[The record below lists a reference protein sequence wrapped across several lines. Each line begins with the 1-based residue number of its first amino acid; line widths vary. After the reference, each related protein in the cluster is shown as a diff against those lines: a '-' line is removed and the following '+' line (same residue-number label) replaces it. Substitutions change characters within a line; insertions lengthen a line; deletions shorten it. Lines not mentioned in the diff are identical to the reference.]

1 MKFNKDEVCILI
13 PILNEGPTIGNVVKE
28 FKALGYNHILVVDG
42 KSTDNSVK
50 IAREAGANVR
60 TQSGK
65 GKGNAIIEAFEV
77 IEQPYILMLD
87 GDGTYSAKDAEKML
101 TPLFLGFDQVI
112 GDRLIN
118 AEEGSFSSLNL
129 FGNHMLNL
137 LFKIAHSRDLHDIL
151 SGYRAFTRLAIQQ
164 MHLRETGFEIE
175 TEISVEAVRNG
186 QRVMVVPIR
195 YLRRPGTATK
205 LSPFHDG
212 IKIVS
217 TIYRLA
223 RINNPMFYFGMM
235 GIFTTLL
242 GFLVGIYVLLEWLS
256 PLGHIEHI
264 PLTILTVLL
273 IVVGIEIF
281 MFGMISDMLLVF
293 HREIIREIQLQ
304 QPEKPPK

>member
-13 PILNEGPTIGNVVKE
+13 PTLNESPTIGTVVRE
-28 FKALGYNHILVVDG
+28 FVELGYNHILVIDG
-42 KSTDNSVK
+42 KSTDNTVK
-50 IAREAGANVR
+50 IARDAGATVR

-87 GDGTYSAKDAEKML
+87 GDGTYSSKDAEKML

-118 AEEGSFSSLNL
+118 AEEGSFSRLNL
-129 FGNHMLNL
+129 LGNHLLNL
-137 LFKIAHSRDLHDIL
+137 LFKVAHSRDLHDIL
-151 SGYRAFTRLAIQQ
+151 SGYRAFTRLALQQ
-164 MHLRETGFEIE
+164 MHLKETGFEIE

-212 IKIVS
+212 LKIVS

-223 RINNPMFYFGMM
+223 RVNNPMFYFGMM
-235 GIFTTLL
+235 GLFTSLL
-242 GFLVGIYVLLEWLS
+242 GVLTGIYVLLEWMRN
-256 PLGHIEHI
+256 IEHI

-293 HREIIREIQLQ
+293 HREIIREIQLL
-304 QPEKPPK
+304 QPKNPK

>member
-13 PILNEGPTIGNVVKE
+13 PTLNEGPTIGNVVRE
-28 FKALGYNHILVVDG
+28 FKAQGYNNILVIDG
-42 KSTDNSVK
+42 KSTDNTVK
-50 IAREAGANVR
+50 IAREAAATVR
-60 TQSGK
+60 TQSGT

-77 IEQPYILMLD
+77 IDQSYILMLD

-101 TPLFLGFDQVI
+101 SPLFIGFDQVI

-118 AEEGSFSSLNL
+118 AEEGSFSRLNL

-137 LFKIAHSRDLHDIL
+137 LFKVAHSRDLHDIL
-151 SGYRAFTRLAIQQ
+151 SGYRAFTKLAVHQ
-164 MHLRETGFEIE
+164 MHLKERGFEIE

-186 QRVMVVPIR
+186 QRIMVVPIK
-195 YLRRPGTATK
+195 YLRRPGGTGTK

-223 RINNPMFYFGMM
+223 RMNNPMFYFGMM
-235 GIFTTLL
+235 GLFTTLL
-242 GFLVGIYVLLEWLS
+242 GILTGIYVVLEWFRN
-256 PLGHIEHI
+256 IDHI

-293 HREIIREIQLQ
+293 HREIIREIQLLQPPRQ
-304 QPEKPPK
+304 QK

>member
-1 MKFNKDEVCILI
+1 MKFSKDEVCILI
-13 PILNEGPTIGNVVKE
+13 PTLNEGPTIGNIVRE
-28 FKALGYNHILVVDG
+28 FKAQGYNNILVMDG
-42 KSTDNSVK
+42 KSTDTTVK
-50 IAREAGANVR
+50 SAREAGANVR

-77 IEQPYILMLD
+77 IDQQYILMLD

-101 TPLFLGFDQVI
+101 APLFLGFDQVI

-118 AEEGSFSSLNL
+118 AEEGSFSRLNL

-137 LFKIAHSRDLHDIL
+137 LFKVAHSRDLHDIL
-151 SGYRAFTRLAIQQ
+151 SGYRAFTKLAVQQ
-164 MHLRETGFEIE
+164 MHLRESGFEIE

-186 QRVMVVPIR
+186 QRIMVVPIK
-195 YLRRPGTATK
+195 YLRRPGETGTK

-212 IKIVS
+212 VKIVS

-223 RINNPMFYFGMM
+223 RVNNPMFYFGMM
-235 GIFTTLL
+235 GLFTSLL
-242 GFLVGIYVLLEWLS
+242 GILTGIYVVLEWFRN
-256 PLGHIEHI
+256 IDHI

-281 MFGMISDMLLVF
+281 MFGMISDMVLVF
-293 HREIIREIQLQ
+293 HREIVREIQLLQ
-304 QPEKPPK
+304 PPKQQK

>member
-1 MKFNKDEVCILI
+1 MKFNKDEVCVLI
-13 PILNEGPTIGNVVKE
+13 PTLNEAPTISPVIRE
-28 FKALGYNHILVVDG
+28 FRDLGYNHILVIDG
-42 KSTDNSVK
+42 KSTDNTVK

-60 TQSGK
+60 TQSGS
-65 GKGNAIIEAFEV
+65 GKGNAIIEAFEI

-118 AEEGSFSSLNL
+118 AEEGAFSRINL
-129 FGNHMLNL
+129 FGNHMLNI

-151 SGYRAFTRLAIQQ
+151 SGYRAFTNLAVHQ
-164 MHLRETGFEIE
+164 MNLKEKGFEIE

-186 QRVMVVPIR
+186 QRIMVVPIR
-195 YLRRPGTATK
+195 YLSRPGTATK

-223 RINNPMFYFGMM
+223 RVNNPMFYFGLM
-235 GIFTTLL
+235 GVFTSIL
-242 GFLVGIYVLLEWLS
+242 GILVGIYVMLEWFQN
-256 PLGHIEHI
+256 IEHI

-293 HREIIREIQLQ
+293 HREIVREIQLLQ
-304 QPEKPPK
+304 PPKSPK

>member
-1 MKFNKDEVCILI
+1 MKFNKDDVCVLI
-13 PILNEGPTIGNVVKE
+13 PTLNESPTIGTVIRE
-28 FKALGYNHILVVDG
+28 FKAAGYNNILVIDG
-42 KSTDNSVK
+42 KSTDNTVK
-50 IAREAGANVR
+50 TAREAGATVR

-118 AEEGSFSSLNL
+118 AEEGAFSRLNL
-129 FGNHMLNL
+129 LGNHMLNL

-164 MHLRETGFEIE
+164 MRLSEKGFEIE

-186 QRVMVVPIR
+186 QRIMVVPVK
-195 YLRRPGTATK
+195 YSRRPGTATK
-205 LSPFHDG
+205 LSPLHDG
-212 IKIVS
+212 VKIVT

-223 RINNPMFYFGMM
+223 RVNNPMFYFGMM
-235 GIFTTLL
+235 GLFTSLL
-242 GFLVGIYVLLEWLS
+242 GVLTGIYVLLEWL
-256 PLGHIEHI
+256 HNIEHI

-293 HREIIREIQLQ
+293 HREIIREIQLLEPK
-304 QPEKPPK
+304 QPK

>member
-13 PILNEGPTIGNVVKE
+13 PTLNEAPTIGGVVKE
-28 FKALGYNHILVVDG
+28 FKALGYNHILVIDG
-42 KSTDNSVK
+42 KSSDNTVK
-50 IAREAGANVR
+50 FAREAGANVR

-87 GDGTYSAKDAEKML
+87 GDGTYSPRDAEKML

-118 AEEGSFSSLNL
+118 AEDGSFSRLNL
-129 FGNHMLNL
+129 FGNHMLNM

-151 SGYRAFTRLAIQQ
+151 SGYRAFTRMAIQQ
-164 MHLRETGFEIE
+164 MHLTEKGFEIE
-175 TEISVEAVRNG
+175 TEISVESVRNG
-186 QRVMVVPIR
+186 QRVMVVPIK
-195 YLRRPGTATK
+195 YSMRPGTATK

-223 RINNPMFYFGMM
+223 RVNNPMFYFGLM
-235 GIFTTLL
+235 GIFTSLL
-242 GFLVGIYVLLEWLS
+242 GFLVGIYVLLEWLN
-256 PLGHIEHI
+256 PAGHIEHI

-304 QPEKPPK
+304 SPKPPK

>member
-1 MKFNKDEVCILI
+1 MKFNKEEVCILI
-13 PILNEGPTIGNVVKE
+13 PTLNEGLTIGNIIME
-28 FKALGYNHILVVDG
+28 FKALGYNHILVIDG
-42 KSTDNSVK
+42 KSTDNTVK
-50 IAREAGANVR
+50 VARENGAVVR

-87 GDGTYSAKDAEKML
+87 GDGTYSSKDAEKLL

-118 AEEGSFSSLNL
+118 AEEGSFSRLNL

-137 LFKIAHSRDLHDIL
+137 LFKVAHSRDLHDIL
-151 SGYRAFTRLAIQQ
+151 SGYRAFTRLGIQQ
-164 MHLRETGFEIE
+164 MHLKETGFEIE

-186 QRVMVVPIR
+186 QRIMVVPIR
-195 YLRRPGTATK
+195 YSRRPGTATK
-205 LSPFHDG
+205 LSPLHDG
-212 IKIVS
+212 VKIVS

-223 RINNPMFYFGMM
+223 RVNNPMFYFGIM
-235 GIFTTLL
+235 GLFTSLL
-242 GFLVGIYVLLEWLS
+242 GILTGIYVVLEWIR
-256 PLGHIEHI
+256 HIDHI

-293 HREIIREIQLQ
+293 HREIIREIQLL
-304 QPEKPPK
+304 QPPRSQK

>member
-13 PILNEGPTIGNVVKE
+13 PTLNEAPTIGTLIKE

-42 KSTDNSVK
+42 KSTDNTVK
-50 IAREAGANVR
+50 LAREAGANVR

-65 GKGNAIIEAFEV
+65 GKGNAITEAFEV
-77 IEQPYILMLD
+77 IEQHYILMLD
-87 GDGTYSAKDAEKML
+87 GDGTYSPKDAEKML

-112 GDRLIN
+112 GDRLMN
-118 AEEGSFSSLNL
+118 AEEGSFSRLNL

-137 LFKIAHSRDLHDIL
+137 LFKVAHSRDLHDIL
-151 SGYRAFTRLAIQQ
+151 SGYRAFTKLAVSQ
-164 MHLRETGFEIE
+164 MHLTEKGFEIE

-186 QRVMVVPIR
+186 QRIMIVPIK

-223 RINNPMFYFGMM
+223 RVNNPMFYFGLM
-235 GIFTTLL
+235 GVFTTMLGLL
-242 GFLVGIYVLLEWLS
+242 IGLYVLIEWLQ
-256 PLGHIEHI
+256 PVRVEHI

-293 HREIIREIQLQ
+293 HREIIREIQLL
-304 QPEKPPK
+304 QPKQK

>member
-13 PILNEGPTIGNVVKE
+13 PTLNEGLTIGNIVRE
-28 FKALGYNHILVVDG
+28 FTALGYTHILVIDG
-42 KSTDNSVK
+42 KSTDTTVK
-50 IAREAGANVR
+50 SAREAGATVR

-87 GDGTYSAKDAEKML
+87 GDGTYSSKDAEKML

-118 AEEGSFSSLNL
+118 AEEGAFSHLNL

-137 LFKIAHSRDLHDIL
+137 LFKVAHSRDLHDIL
-151 SGYRAFTRLAIQQ
+151 SGYRAFTKLAILQ
-164 MHLRETGFEIE
+164 MHLKEKGFEIE
-175 TEISVEAVRNG
+175 TEISVESVRNG
-186 QRVMVVPIR
+186 QRVMVVPIK
-195 YLRRPGTATK
+195 YSRRPGTATK

-223 RINNPMFYFGMM
+223 RVNNPMFYFGMM
-235 GIFTTLL
+235 GLFTTIL
-242 GFLVGIYVLLEWLS
+242 GSLIGVFVVLEWL
-256 PLGHIEHI
+256 HNIEHI

-281 MFGMISDMLLVF
+281 MFGMISDMLLIF
-293 HREIIREIQLQ
+293 HREIIREIQLLQ
-304 QPEKPPK
+304 PPKHP

>member
-1 MKFNKDEVCILI
+1 MKFNKDEVCVLI
-13 PILNEGPTIGNVVKE
+13 PTLNEAPTISAVIRE
-28 FKALGYNHILVVDG
+28 FRDLGYNHILVIDG
-42 KSTDNSVK
+42 KSTDNTVK

-60 TQSGK
+60 TQSGS
-65 GKGNAIIEAFEV
+65 GKGNAIIEAFEI

-118 AEEGSFSSLNL
+118 AEEGAFSRINL
-129 FGNHMLNL
+129 FGNHMLNI

-151 SGYRAFTRLAIQQ
+151 SGYRAFTNLAVHQ
-164 MHLRETGFEIE
+164 MNLKEKGFEIE

-186 QRVMVVPIR
+186 QRIMVVPIR
-195 YLRRPGTATK
+195 YLSRPGTATK

-223 RINNPMFYFGMM
+223 RVNNPMFYFGLM
-235 GIFTTLL
+235 GVFTAIL
-242 GFLVGIYVLLEWLS
+242 GILVGIYVMLEWFQN
-256 PLGHIEHI
+256 IEHI
-264 PLTILTVLL
+264 PLTSLTVLL
-273 IVVGIEIF
+273 IVFVIEIF
-281 MFGMISDMLLVF
+281 MFGMISYMLLFF
-293 HREIIREIQLQ
+293 HREIVREIQLLQ
-304 QPEKPPK
+304 PPKSPK

>member
-1 MKFNKDEVCILI
+1 MKFSKDEVCILI
-13 PILNEGPTIGNVVKE
+13 PTLNEGPTIGNVVRE
-28 FKALGYNHILVVDG
+28 FKAQGYNNILVMDG
-42 KSTDNSVK
+42 KSTDNTVK
-50 IAREAGANVR
+50 SAREAGANVR

-77 IEQPYILMLD
+77 IEQQYILMLD

-118 AEEGSFSSLNL
+118 AEEGSFSRLNL

-137 LFKIAHSRDLHDIL
+137 LFKVAHSRDLHDIL
-151 SGYRAFTRLAIQQ
+151 SGYRAFTKLAVQQ
-164 MHLRETGFEIE
+164 MHLRERGFEIE

-186 QRVMVVPIR
+186 QRIMVVPIK
-195 YLRRPGTATK
+195 YLRRPGGAGTK

-223 RINNPMFYFGMM
+223 RVNNPMFYFGMM
-235 GIFTTLL
+235 GLFTSLL
-242 GFLVGIYVLLEWLS
+242 GILTGIYVLLEWFR
-256 PLGHIEHI
+256 HVEHI

-281 MFGMISDMLLVF
+281 MFGMISDMVLVF
-293 HREIIREIQLQ
+293 HREIVREIQLLQ
-304 QPEKPPK
+304 PPKQ

>member
-1 MKFNKDEVCILI
+1 MKFNKDEVCVLI
-13 PILNEGPTIGNVVKE
+13 PTLNEAPTIGTIVKD
-28 FKALGYNHILVVDG
+28 FRDLGYTHILVIDA
-42 KSTDNSVK
+42 KSSDNTVK
-50 IAREAGANVR
+50 NAREAGATVR

-118 AEEGSFSSLNL
+118 AEEGAFSRLNL

-137 LFKIAHSRDLHDIL
+137 IFKIAHSRDLHDIL
-151 SGYRAFTRLAIQQ
+151 SGYRAFTNLAVHQ
-164 MHLRETGFEIE
+164 MHLKEKGFEIE

-186 QRVMVVPIR
+186 QRIMVVPIR
-195 YLRRPGTATK
+195 YLSRPGTATK

-223 RINNPMFYFGMM
+223 RVNNPMFYFGLM
-235 GIFTTLL
+235 GVFTSIL
-242 GFLVGIYVLLEWLS
+242 GILVGIFVMLEWF
-256 PLGHIEHI
+256 HNIEHI

-293 HREIIREIQLQ
+293 HREIVREIQLLQPPRQ
-304 QPEKPPK
+304 QK

>member
-13 PILNEGPTIGNVVKE
+13 PTLNEGPTIGGVVRE
-28 FKALGYNHILVVDG
+28 FKTLGYNHILVIDG
-42 KSTDNSVK
+42 KSTDATVK
-50 IAREAGANVR
+50 NAREAGAIVR
-60 TQSGK
+60 PQSGK

-77 IEQPYILMLD
+77 IEEPYILMLD
-87 GDGTYSAKDAEKML
+87 GDGTYSARDAEKML

-118 AEEGSFSSLNL
+118 AEEGSFSRLNL

-151 SGYRAFTRLAIQQ
+151 SGYRAFTKLAIHQ
-164 MHLRETGFEIE
+164 MHLKEKGFEIE

-186 QRVMVVPIR
+186 QRIMVVPIR
-195 YLRRPGTATK
+195 YSHRPGTATK

-223 RINNPMFYFGMM
+223 RVNNPMFYFGMM
-235 GIFTTLL
+235 GLFTSLL
-242 GFLVGIYVLLEWLS
+242 GILTGIYVLMQWFQ
-256 PLGHIEHI
+256 GIDHI

-293 HREIIREIQLQ
+293 HREIIREIQLL
-304 QPEKPPK
+304 QPPRPPK

>member
-1 MKFNKDEVCILI
+1 MKFNKDDVCILI
-13 PILNEGPTIGNVVKE
+13 PTLNEGPTIGNVVRE
-28 FKALGYNHILVVDG
+28 FTALGYTHILVIDG
-42 KSTDNSVK
+42 RSTDNTVK

-77 IEQPYILMLD
+77 IEQPHILMLD

-101 TPLFLGFDQVI
+101 MPLFLGFDHVI

-118 AEEGSFSSLNL
+118 AEEGSFSRLNL

-137 LFKIAHSRDLHDIL
+137 LFKVAHSRDLHDIL
-151 SGYRAFTRLAIQQ
+151 SGYRAFTKLAIQQ
-164 MHLRETGFEIE
+164 MHLKEKGFEIE
-175 TEISVEAVRNG
+175 TEISVESVRNG

-195 YLRRPGTATK
+195 YSRRPGTATK

-212 IKIVS
+212 IKIIS

-223 RINNPMFYFGMM
+223 RVNNPMFYFGMM
-235 GIFTTLL
+235 GLFTTIL
-242 GFLVGIYVLLEWLS
+242 GLLVGVYVVLEWMRR
-256 PLGHIEHI
+256 IDHI

-281 MFGMISDMLLVF
+281 MFGMISDMLLIF
-293 HREIIREIQLQ
+293 HREIIREIQLLQ
-304 QPEKPPK
+304 PPKYPK

>member
-1 MKFNKDEVCILI
+1 MKFNKDEVCVLI
-13 PILNEGPTIGNVVKE
+13 PTLNEGPTIGNVVRE
-28 FKALGYNHILVVDG
+28 FKAQGYNNILVVDG
-42 KSTDNSVK
+42 KSTDNTVK
-50 IAREAGANVR
+50 TAREAGANVR

-65 GKGNAIIEAFEV
+65 GKGNAIIEAFEI
-77 IEQPYILMLD
+77 IEQPYILMMD
-87 GDGTYSAKDAEKML
+87 GDGTYTAKDSEKML

-118 AEEGSFSSLNL
+118 AEEGSFSRLNL

-137 LFKIAHSRDLHDIL
+137 LFKVAHSRDLHDIL
-151 SGYRAFTRLAIQQ
+151 SGYRAFTKLSVQQ
-164 MHLRETGFEIE
+164 MYLKERGFEIE

-186 QRVMVVPIR
+186 QRIMVVPIR
-195 YLRRPGTATK
+195 YSRRPGGATK

-223 RINNPMFYFGMM
+223 RVNNPMFYFGMM
-235 GIFTTLL
+235 GVFTSLL
-242 GFLVGIYVLLEWLS
+242 GLLTGIFVVLEWFRN
-256 PLGHIEHI
+256 IEHI

-281 MFGMISDMLLVF
+281 MFGMISDMVLVF
-293 HREIIREIQLQ
+293 HREIIRELQLLQPPRQ
-304 QPEKPPK
+304 QK

>member
-13 PILNEGPTIGNVVKE
+13 PTLNESPTIGTVVRE
-28 FKALGYNHILVVDG
+28 FVELGYNHILVIDG
-42 KSTDNSVK
+42 KSTDNTVK
-50 IAREAGANVR
+50 IARDAGATVR

-87 GDGTYSAKDAEKML
+87 GDGTYSSKDAEKML

-118 AEEGSFSSLNL
+118 AEEGSFSRLNL
-129 FGNHMLNL
+129 LGNHMLNL
-137 LFKIAHSRDLHDIL
+137 LFKVAHSRDLHDIL
-151 SGYRAFTRLAIQQ
+151 SGYRAFTQLALQQ
-164 MHLRETGFEIE
+164 MHLKETGFEIE

-212 IKIVS
+212 LKIVS

-223 RINNPMFYFGMM
+223 RVNNPMFYFGMM
-235 GIFTTLL
+235 GLFTSLL
-242 GFLVGIYVLLEWLS
+242 GVLTGIYVLLEWMRN
-256 PLGHIEHI
+256 IEHI

-293 HREIIREIQLQ
+293 HREIIREIQLL
-304 QPEKPPK
+304 QPKNPK

>member
-13 PILNEGPTIGNVVKE
+13 PTLNEGMTIGNLVRE
-28 FKALGYNHILVVDG
+28 FIALGYSHVLVIDG
-42 KSTDNSVK
+42 KSSDNTLKS
-50 IAREAGANVR
+50 AREAGANVR

-87 GDGTYSAKDAEKML
+87 GDGTYSPKDAEKML

-112 GDRLIN
+112 GDRLLN
-118 AEEGSFSSLNL
+118 AEEGAFSHLNL

-151 SGYRAFTRLAIQQ
+151 SGYRAFTKLAIMQ
-164 MHLRETGFEIE
+164 MHLTEKGFEIE
-175 TEISVEAVRNG
+175 TEISVESVRNG
-186 QRVMVVPIR
+186 QRVMVVPIK
-195 YLRRPGTATK
+195 YSRRPGTATK

-223 RINNPMFYFGMM
+223 RVNNPMFYFGMM
-235 GIFTTLL
+235 GIFTSIL
-242 GFLVGIYVLLEWLS
+242 GLLVGVFVVLEWLH
-256 PLGHIEHI
+256 GIEHI

-281 MFGMISDMLLVF
+281 MFGMISDMLLIF
-293 HREIIREIQLQ
+293 HREIIREIQLLQ
-304 QPEKPPK
+304 PPKHPK

>member
-13 PILNEGPTIGNVVKE
+13 PTLNEGLTIGNIVRE
-28 FKALGYNHILVVDG
+28 FTALGYTHILVIDG
-42 KSTDNSVK
+42 KSTDTTVK
-50 IAREAGANVR
+50 NAREAGATVR

-118 AEEGSFSSLNL
+118 AEEGSFSHLNL

-151 SGYRAFTRLAIQQ
+151 SGYRAFTKLAILQ
-164 MHLRETGFEIE
+164 MHLNEKGFEIE
-175 TEISVEAVRNG
+175 TEISVESVRNG
-186 QRVMVVPIR
+186 QRVMVVPIK
-195 YLRRPGTATK
+195 YSSRPGTATK

-212 IKIVS
+212 IKIIS

-223 RINNPMFYFGMM
+223 RVNNPMFYF
-235 GIFTTLL
+235 
-242 GFLVGIYVLLEWLS
+242 V
-256 PLGHIEHI
+256 
-264 PLTILTVLL
+264 
-273 IVVGIEIF
+273 
-281 MFGMISDMLLVF
+281 
-293 HREIIREIQLQ
+293 
-304 QPEKPPK
+304 K

>member
-1 MKFNKDEVCILI
+1 MKFNKDEVCVLI
-13 PILNEGPTIGNVVKE
+13 PTLNEAPTIGMIVRE
-28 FKALGYNHILVVDG
+28 FRDLGYTHILVIDA
-42 KSTDNSVK
+42 KSTDATVK
-50 IAREAGANVR
+50 NAREAGATVR

-118 AEEGSFSSLNL
+118 AEEGAFSRLNL
-129 FGNHMLNL
+129 FGNHMLNI

-151 SGYRAFTRLAIQQ
+151 SGYRAFTRLAIHQ
-164 MHLRETGFEIE
+164 MHLKERGFEIE

-186 QRVMVVPIR
+186 QRIMVVPIR
-195 YLRRPGTATK
+195 YSSRPGTSTK

-223 RINNPMFYFGMM
+223 RVNNPMFYFGMM
-235 GIFTTLL
+235 GVFTTIL
-242 GFLVGIYVLLEWLS
+242 GLLVGVYVLLEWFQN
-256 PLGHIEHI
+256 IEHI

-293 HREIIREIQLQ
+293 HREIIREIQLLQ
-304 QPEKPPK
+304 PPKQQK

>member
-1 MKFNKDEVCILI
+1 MKFNKDEVCVLI
-13 PILNEGPTIGNVVKE
+13 PTLNEAPTIGKIVRE
-28 FKALGYNHILVVDG
+28 FRELGYNHILVIDG
-42 KSTDNSVK
+42 KSSDNSVK
-50 IAREAGANVR
+50 NAREAGANVR
-60 TQSGK
+60 TQTGR
-65 GKGNAIIEAFEV
+65 GKGNAIIEAFEI

-118 AEEGSFSSLNL
+118 AEEGAFSRINL

-151 SGYRAFTRLAIQQ
+151 SGYRAFTKLAVTQ
-164 MHLRETGFEIE
+164 MTLKEKGFEIE

-186 QRVMVVPIR
+186 QRIMVVPIR
-195 YLRRPGTATK
+195 YSSRPGTATK

-212 IKIVS
+212 FKIVS

-223 RINNPMFYFGMM
+223 RVNNPMFYFGMM
-235 GIFTTLL
+235 GIMTSLL
-242 GFLVGIYVLLEWLS
+242 GFLIGIYVLLEWLK
-256 PLGHIEHI
+256 PVHVEHI

-293 HREIIREIQLQ
+293 HREIIREIQLLQ
-304 QPEKPPK
+304 PPKQQK